1 MSLLFESVNIKKSFG
16 DRVIL
21 KDINFKIQNGDRVA
35 VVGNNGAG
43 KTTLI
48 NIIVGSIEQE
58 NGFIIWHKKNV
69 KIGYLR
75 QSSYYSQD
83 EYMEVL
89 KQDTIEIKDFFDTVK
104 KLGID
109 YNEDWNASRLCNLS
123 GGEKTK
129 FSIAKIWST
138 MPELLILDEPTNH
151 MDYQG
156 IEWLITELRNYKGTI
171 IVISHDR
178 YFMDKFS
185 EKVIEIEDGIAHC
198 YKGNYTS
205 YYNEKKKRYESQLH
219 QYQAQEKYKN
229 KIKSDIR
236 QLNDWALKGHRES
249 TKKEGLKEKY
259 RVRAKKK
266 DKQIKSRR
274 KRLEKINVEGIKKPK
289 EEQKIIFEIIENK
302 SSSQKILEARNIA
315 KTLGNK
321 ILFNDSSFYIKKGE
335 KIGLFGKNGCGKT
348 TLIKTIMS
356 EDLLDSGEIYVNP
369 SLKVGYLSQDV
380 IDFDNDKTVLEIFDI
395 ENYEKRG
402 ILQTLLTNMGF
413 SKSMINMKVKNLSLG
428 EKTRLKL
435 ASMII
440 MKSNILILDEPTNH
454 LDLHSREMLEK
465 TLMKYHGTIII
476 VSHDR
481 YLMGKLCDKVLV
493 FEDNKIMR
501 IEYSF
506 KEYMEKKYDLKV
518 VEVDNKEK
526 LMIIENKIA
535 ELIGELSLLSPENEK
550 YKELDEEYQNLI
562 KAKKK
567 LTGSLSN

>member
-21 KDINFKIQNGDRVA
+21 KDINFKVQNGDRVA

-109 YNEDWNASRLCNLS
+109 YNEDWNTSRLCNLS

-156 IEWLITELRNYKGTI
+156 IEWLINELRNYKGTI

-178 YFMDKFS
+178 YFMDKIS

-259 RVRAKKK
+259 RARAKKK
-266 DKQIKSRR
+266 DKQVKSRR

-289 EEQKIIFEIIENK
+289 EEQKIKFDIIGNE

-356 EDLLDSGEIYVNP
+356 EGLFDSGEIYVNP

-402 ILQTLLTNMGF
+402 VLQTLLTNMGF

-465 TLMKYHGTIII
+465 TLMKYRGTIII

-481 YLMGKLCDKVLV
+481 YLMEKLCNKVLV

-506 KEYMEKKYDLKV
+506 KEYMDKKYDIKD

-535 ELIGELSLLSPENEK
+535 ELIGELSLLSPEAEK
-550 YKELDEEYQNLI
+550 YKKLDKEYQNLI
-562 KAKKK
+562 KAKKN
-567 LTGSLSN
+567 LTNSN